1 MSKLS
6 DPLVSSI
13 RLRGKRGGEISAA
26 FSGCET
32 PFASVP
38 PLSNQVLDL
47 MEAAI
52 IVLNPEGKVMLANR
66 FACHL
71 LGTSEADIVGQNWF
85 KRYVPQSGRR
95 AAWELFRAVVSGE
108 VELIHYFEQPVYTER
123 GETLLI
129 GWHNSLL
136 HDEAGRIT
144 GWLAMGEDVSEQ
156 RKMENALR
164 QSETQFRTLFENVPV
179 GIFRSTPQGKFLAA
193 NPALARMLGY
203 STPAEVL
210 KLDARDVY
218 VQPEQRQQVLQA
230 VEKYGEVRNL
240 EVRLRR
246 KNGREIVALGNMR
259 LVKGRNGE
267 TLYYEGSLT
276 DITEQKHME
285 ESLRRRVTALEALY
299 QSGVHLNTFLEPRQI
314 ARNVIAILQDKL
326 SWHHIAIRGYDPK
339 SDSVKVLALCIKG
352 LSEEETRQE
361 EKRLNAIVGDPSR
374 GLSGWVIRHGETVRS
389 GEVRQDPRYVESY
402 AGIRS
407 GLYVPLKSGE
417 RIIGSIA
424 VESETPNAF
433 DEADEQF
440 LSIIAAQVAAGIENA
455 RLYQESKEQA
465 REFAALYEIAHA
477 VAAHHDL
484 DRVLE
489 TIVERTARLMG
500 TSICGIYLYEEQN
513 DELVMAINVG
523 LPSALGVRLKMG
535 EGLCGQ
541 IAQSRQPLKIED
553 YRTWAGRS
561 PHYEGVPLR
570 AVLGVPMIYN
580 GELLGVLSVA
590 EMGDSERKFS
600 DNDVRLL
607 SLFANTAASAIYS
620 ARLFR
625 QLEVQVQRLTA
636 LHEIDSAIAATTDL
650 RLSLRVA
657 LDHVIRLLEVDAACV
672 FTFNPNTLTLEYITG
687 SGFRRGFDT
696 RPPLR
701 LGEGLA
707 GKAALQGVIVQSYE
721 PQEFAAEFPN
731 PRLIEA
737 DGFRSCMAVPLTSK
751 GKTAGV
757 LEIYRRETFSA
768 DSEWLDFLHILAG
781 QIALAIDH
789 AQLLENLERANTE
802 LMLAYD
808 ATIEGWSRALDL
820 RDHETEGHTQRVT
833 ELTLRL
839 ARAMHIP
846 EHQVI
851 HIHRGALLHDIG
863 KIGVPD
869 SILHKTGPLTPEE
882 WEIMRQHPRLAYEL
896 MNPIVYLRPA
906 IDIPYCH
913 HEKWDGTGY
922 PRGLKGE
929 EIPLA
934 ARLFA
939 VADVFDALTSDR
951 PYRKAWSVEQA
962 LQYIA
967 EQAGKH
973 FDPKVVSVFLD
984 LMRKDFE

>member
-1 MSKLS
+1 M
-6 DPLVSSI
+6 I
-13 RLRGKRGGEISAA
+13 
-26 FSGCET
+26 ET
-32 PFASVP
+32 
-38 PLSNQVLDL
+38 
-47 MEAAI
+47 AI
-52 IVLNPEGKVMLANR
+52 IVLDPEGRVTLANR

-71 LGTSEADIVGQNWF
+71 LGTSEADILGQNWF
-85 KRYVPQSGRR
+85 KRYVPESGRQ
-95 AAWELFRAVVSGE
+95 AAWELFRAVISGE
-108 VELIHYFEQPVYTER
+108 VELIHYFEQPVCTGR

-136 HDEAGRIT
+136 CDEAGRVT

-156 RKMENALR
+156 RKIENALR
-164 QSETQFRTLFENVPV
+164 QSETQFRALFENVPV
-179 GIFRSTPQGKFLAA
+179 GIFRSTPEGKFLAA

-203 STPAEVL
+203 GTPAEVL
-210 KLDARDVY
+210 KLDAHQLY
-218 VQPEQRQQVLQA
+218 VQPEQRQRVIQA
-230 VEKYGEVRNL
+230 VEKYGEVRNF

-246 KNGREIVALGNMR
+246 KNGREIIALGNMR
-259 LVKGRNGE
+259 LVKGHNGE

-276 DITEQKHME
+276 DITGQKRTE
-285 ESLRRRVTALEALY
+285 ESLHRRVVALEALY
-299 QSGVHLNTFLEPRQI
+299 QSGIHLNAFLEPRQI
-314 ARNVIAILQDKL
+314 ARSVIAILQDKL
-326 SWHHIAIRGYDPK
+326 SWHHVAIRGYDPK

-352 LSEEETRQE
+352 LSEEDARQE
-361 EKRLNAIVGDPSR
+361 EERLNAIVGDPSR

-389 GEVRQDPRYVESY
+389 GEVREDPRYVESY

-424 VESETPNAF
+424 VESEEPNAF

-465 REFAALYEIAHA
+465 REFAALYETARA

-484 DRVLE
+484 ERVLE
-489 TIVERTARLMG
+489 TIVKRTARLMG
-500 TSICGIYLYEEQN
+500 TPICGIYLYEEQSN
-513 DELVMAINVG
+513 DLVMAVNIG
-523 LPSALGVRLKMG
+523 SPAALGVRLKMG
-535 EGLCGQ
+535 EGLSGQ
-541 IAQSRQPLKIED
+541 IAQSRQPLRLDD
-553 YRTWAGRS
+553 YQAWTGRPS
-561 PHYEGVPLR
+561 HYDNVPLR

-580 GELLGVLSVA
+580 GELLGVLNVA
-590 EMGDSERKFS
+590 ETGDSERKFN
-600 DNDVRLL
+600 DNDARLL

-625 QLEVQVQRLTA
+625 QLEMQVQRLSA
-636 LHEIDSAIAATTDL
+636 LHEVDSTIAATTDL

-657 LDHVIRLLEVDAACV
+657 LDHVIRLLNVDAACV
-672 FTFNPNTLTLEYITG
+672 FTFDPTTLTLEYVAG
-687 SGFRRGFDT
+687 NGFRRGFES

-707 GKAALQGVIVQSYE
+707 GKAALQGTMVQSLD
-721 PQEFAAEFPN
+721 PQEFATEFSNPGAIAAE
-731 PRLIEA
+731 
-737 DGFRSCMAVPLTSK
+737 GFRSCLAVPLTSK

-757 LEIYRRETFSA
+757 LEIYRRETFSP

-789 AQLLENLERANTE
+789 AHLLEKLERANTE
-802 LMLAYD
+802 LMMAYD

-820 RDHETEGHTQRVT
+820 RDHETEGHTQRVS

-839 ARAMHIP
+839 ARAMRIP

-869 SILHKTGPLTPEE
+869 SILHKEGPLTPEE
-882 WEIMRQHPRLAYEL
+882 WEIMRQHPRLAYDL

-906 IDIPYCH
+906 VDIPYCH

-922 PRGLKGE
+922 PQGLKGE

-934 ARLFA
+934 ARIFA

-951 PYRKAWSVEQA
+951 PYRKAWPVEQA
-962 LQYIA
+962 LQYITDRRA
-967 EQAGKH
+967 STLTQ
-973 FDPKVVSVFLD
+973 
-984 LMRKDFE
+984 RW